1 MKLQKYLAELVGA
14 FALTFGVYVG
24 IAHGTPLPIAVFAG
38 LILGTG
44 VYTMGKISGAHFN
57 PAVSIA
63 LATVNKLKWSD
74 AVLYVVFQFIGAA
87 LAMFLANW
95 LTGGVEPGVGVSNSV
110 NLFVAEALGAAVLV
124 VGVCSVVYGN
134 VDDDAAGV
142 TIGSSLLLGIL
153 FASVAG
159 NGVINPAVAFG
170 ISSVSWI
177 YLLAP
182 VVGGIIAAWVYRY
195 LAD

>member
-1 MKLQKYLAELVGA
+1 MKLQKYLAELIGA
-14 FALTFGVYVG
+14 FALTFGVYIG
-24 IAHGTPLPIAVFAG
+24 IAHGTPLPVAVFAG

-57 PAVSIA
+57 PAVSIS
-63 LATVNKLKWSD
+63 LAAINKLKWSD

-95 LTGGVEPGVGVSNSV
+95 IIGGVETGVIVTNSLK
-110 NLFVAEALGAAVLV
+110 LFVAEALGAAILV
-124 VGVCSVVYGN
+124 VGVCSVVYEN

-142 TIGSSLLLGIL
+142 TVGSSLLLGIL
-153 FASVAG
+153 FASTAG

-170 ISSVSWI
+170 IDSISWM

-182 VVGGIIAAWVYRY
+182 VVGGLIAAFAYRY